1 MNRLI
6 ILCVFLFWTGA
17 SASAQE
23 GPFVP
28 CVGCDA
34 LIHAPFPETGAWY
47 NPDQSG
53 SGINLEIQGGKL
65 VGYYYGYDA
74 EGLPE
79 WQLFSG
85 MLIRSE
91 QQGVQWELETPLLLF
106 KNGNCTGCEY
116 QPPEGPVDGAT
127 IRLEF
132 QQRNYMRLTIG
143 ENSSQFYVPI
153 IYGSTGHKYFE
164 EQTPYVF
171 PEYGADFVLIT
182 KPNSDPPEPWKWT
195 SSILPIFEGSMAE
208 SGPNSGKL
216 VYTIWTNSRPP
227 SNDVPAGKI
236 VCELNSETNQPGC
249 IVSYGSSQVENRDY
263 VIPIANMSDNRFFGE
278 AADGSTIEGYRLD
291 YD

>member
-6 ILCVFLFWTGA
+6 ILCIFLFWT
-17 SASAQE
+17 SASTLAQE

-28 CVGCDA
+28 CVGCDT
-34 LIHAPFPETGAWY
+34 LTQAPYPETGTWY

-79 WQLFSG
+79 WQLFNG
-85 MLIRSE
+85 MLIRSKQE
-91 QQGVQWELETPLLLF
+91 GVQWELETPLLQF

-116 QPPEGPVDGAT
+116 LPPEGPVEGAT

-143 ENSSQFYVPI
+143 DDPSQFFVPI
-153 IYGSTGHKYFE
+153 IYGSPGRRYFE

-182 KPNSDPPEPWKWT
+182 KPNSDPPEPWEWNSRMT
-195 SSILPIFEGSMAE
+195 PIGKGSVPQGGLDKGKLRYRTWIPSPPPGHDVTVKLIECELEAE
-208 SGPNSGKL
+208 SG
-216 VYTIWTNSRPP
+216 
-227 SNDVPAGKI
+227 
-236 VCELNSETNQPGC
+236 QPGC
-249 IVSYGSSQVENRDY
+249 ILFLNDKEY
-263 VIPIANMSDNRFFGE
+263 VIPIANMSDSRFFGE
-278 AADGSTIEGYRLD
+278 AEDGSTVEGYRLD

>member
-1 MNRLI
+1 MNKFI
-6 ILCVFLFWTGA
+6 ILCVFLFWIGA

-28 CVGCDA
+28 CVGCDT

-79 WQLFSG
+79 WQLFNG
-85 MLIRSE
+85 MLIRSKQE
-91 QQGVQWELETPLLLF
+91 GVQWELETPLLQF

-116 QPPEGPVDGAT
+116 LPPEGPVEGAT

-132 QQRNYMRLTIG
+132 QKRNYMRLTIG
-143 ENSSQFYVPI
+143 DDPSQFYVPI
-153 IYGSTGHKYFE
+153 MYGSPGRRYFE

-171 PEYGADFVLIT
+171 PKYGADFVLIT
-182 KPNSDPPEPWKWT
+182 KPNSDPPEPWNWT
-195 SSILPIFEGSMAE
+195 SGIWPVGIGRVITG
-208 SGPNSGKL
+208 GPDKGEL
-216 VYTIWTNSRPP
+216 VYETWVHQGPP
-227 SNDVPAGKI
+227 GPDVFVDLI
-236 VCELNSETNQPGC
+236 VCELDSESSQPGC
-249 IVSYGSSQVENRDY
+249 
-263 VIPIANMSDNRFFGE
+263 VIRRGDKEYTMPIANMSDSRFFGE